1 MNTIPPELQ
10 QAIEQYH
17 SAFGRTEVSGVAS
30 TYISAAHLIRTD
42 GTIIQK
48 RGGIINF
55 WKPYISLLSKKSVLK
70 PITLLVNGAT
80 AHELCDY
87 HFAIGSNLHA
97 PIPHETIGSNRHE
110 RGHYL
115 AVWRLVSDPVDGD
128 QWRIEMQAFCS
139 SDRLML
145 LLSDESS
152 SEPDLR

>member
-48 RGGIINF
+48 QRRVITNF
-55 WKPYISLLSKKSVLK
+55 WKPYISIGSKKSVLK
-70 PITLLVNGAT
+70 PVTLLVEGTT
-80 AHELCDY
+80 AHELCEY
-87 HFAIGSNLHA
+87 HFATDHNS
-97 PIPHETIGSNRHE
+97 E

-145 LLSDESS
+145 LLSGE
-152 SEPDLR
+152 